1 MQTRHPRIG
10 RRHLEYVSC
19 GSIGEFPE
27 TRQRR
32 GERAEGAEVV
42 RAAVAAD
49 GRSIKP
55 EQPGDGPFGH
65 PTVSA
70 EFLAGLDTLAGDAY
84 ADALPTHPAAM
95 VSLIVGF
102 VGIRIRMTSGLS
114 AQASL
119 VESRSCLRTGLGLV
133 RDLPFRADGCT
144 VADRAGPVDHA
155 LATRFVK
162 DRAMQ
167 SPPQA
172 SSGPLGEPAMR
183 GGHGDSE
190 RGWEMTPGAAAGH
203 DEHHGGEHRTV
214 IHRCRAATLRTR
226 AEPRNQRPG
235 QRPQLVGYQL
245 SRQRVDHRT

>member
-1 MQTRHPRIG
+1 MQTRHPCIG

-27 TRQRR
+27 TRQRC

-95 VSLIVGF
+95 VGLIVGF
-102 VGIRIRMTSGLS
+102 VGIRIRLTSGSS

-119 VESRSCLRTGLGLV
+119 VSAADRPPTTAVLPGRTAHGSRSRSCLRTGLGLV
-133 RDLPFRADGCT
+133 RDPPFSRGRMHRRRPRGTSRSCPGHP
-144 VADRAGPVDHA
+144 VRQGPRDAV
-155 LATRFVK
+155 
-162 DRAMQ
+162 
-167 SPPQA
+167 
-172 SSGPLGEPAMR
+172 
-183 GGHGDSE
+183 
-190 RGWEMTPGAAAGH
+190 
-203 DEHHGGEHRTV
+203 
-214 IHRCRAATLRTR
+214 AATGQLWSTR
-226 AEPRNQRPG
+226 
-235 QRPQLVGYQL
+235 
-245 SRQRVDHRT
+245 